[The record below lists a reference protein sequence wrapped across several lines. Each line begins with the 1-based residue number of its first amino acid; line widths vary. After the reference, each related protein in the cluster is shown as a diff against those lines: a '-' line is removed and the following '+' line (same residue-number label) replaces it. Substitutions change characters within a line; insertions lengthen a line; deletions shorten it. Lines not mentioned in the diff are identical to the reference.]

1 MATLKT
7 NLIEPEGATT
17 TLTIGESGGNVVIGA
32 DSIKNNVYKDSGGN
46 TLFQSDGS
54 GTLSN
59 QNSAFKGNLILL
71 TTQTPSGV
79 ASVSFTSGLDSTY
92 DVYIFKF
99 IDINPAT
106 NNGKLQFN
114 GSIDGGSNYNVIKTT
129 TMFTAHH
136 NENDGTA
143 ALTYESGYDLA
154 QSTADQ
160 VLGSNMSSEADASMA
175 GEFYLFSPSSTT
187 YVKHFYSCVNYL
199 ARPSSTIRGSNETFV
214 AGYYNTTSAIDAV
227 NFTMSN
233 GNFDGTIKMYGLL

>member
-1 MATLKT
+1 MSTIKANTVQPKDYATDLT
-7 NLIEPEGATT
+7 LGASGDTV
-17 TLTIGESGGNVVIGA
+17 TLPGNDLRVNTV
-32 DSIKNNVYKDSGGN
+32 KDKGGN
-46 TLFQSDGS
+46 TLWTSDGS
-54 GTLSN
+54 GNLSSVN
-59 QNSAFKGNLILL
+59 AGLKGNLILL
-71 TTQTPSGV
+71 STQTPSGV

-114 GSIDGGSNYNVIKTT
+114 GSIDGGSNYNVTKTT

-136 NENDGTA
+136 NENDGAA

-233 GNFDGTIKMYGLL
+233 GNFDGIIKMYGLL

>member
-1 MATLKT
+1 MSRVYTD
-7 NLIEPEGATT
+7 NIEPRKPTQDITLGTT
-17 TLTIGESGGNVVIGA
+17 GETITLPGNDLRVNTV
-32 DSIKNNVYKDSGGN
+32 KDKGGN
-46 TLFQSDGS
+46 TLWTSDGA
-54 GTLSN
+54 GNLSSVN
-59 QNSAFKGNLILL
+59 AGLKGNLTLL

-114 GSIDGGSNYNVIKTT
+114 GSIDGGSNYNVTKTT

-136 NENDGTA
+136 NENDGAA

-233 GNFDGTIKMYGLL
+233 GNFDGIIKMYGLL